1 MRLELGDLIWGLGSG
16 IWGQGTENL
25 FGVTWSL
32 SWGMAPGVQ
41 DCARGKGRVPG
52 RGSQMDSGGRWAGG
66 FVSGTL
72 PRRVPGASSRRRLR
86 PATLFVFLG
95 I

>member
-1 MRLELGDLIWGLGSG
+1 MRLELGDLIWGLGSD

-41 DCARGKGRVPG
+41 GLCPWKGEGTRPWKSDGLG
-52 RGSQMDSGGRWAGG
+52 R
-66 FVSGTL
+66 
-72 PRRVPGASSRRRLR
+72 
-86 PATLFVFLG
+86 
-95 I
+95 